1 MGFIEEKTEI
11 INNVALFE
19 VLKDL
24 PKTKSTSSLESVN
37 TKSKNLLPYLLDLFS
52 TVCKEQE
59 NGKDRAKCE
68 ATRILTEILIQF
80 FPQLI
85 KILKDGIIEGIKAG
99 LACGVDFNIP
109 SPAPTIVVKAEKIDF
124 TDMLKID
131 PNSDIGSMLYGT
143 SSNEDFNWFLY
154 DLIQTGGSSNWK
166 NLVDVTYDQNTQNFE
181 MKIDQSYVGKSF
193 NQFLI
198 DFINSI
204 ELLTLAT
211 LIPRILNILTG
222 VLGANLPNI
231 NTSIEK
237 LLALEKVNKLQD
249 KFNSS
254 DPCKEDYVYDDSYF
268 KFTNEETYEMEN
280 IANQKKTGVVYL
292 NLGCGLLPVTVN
304 IPLLKGISDEIKNT
318 PPSKIDV
325 VITQSIDSINNDL
338 TNNVPD
344 SDKNVSKLSLNL
356 KMLEQLPKVFTNIIL
371 EPKIVSLYKLSMK
384 TVNDITFNVT
394 DGFDYAIATRVFFE
408 YVSRESLAA
417 LLEIIFRQLKKE
429 ILSLVAEIAAKII
442 KERED
447 RRIKQ
452 INNIVLGIV
461 EGAII
466 AAPIPNTSKY
476 I

>member
-24 PKTKSTSSLESVN
+24 PKTKTTSSLESVKS
-37 TKSKNLLPYLLDLFS
+37 KSKNLLPYLLDLLS
-52 TVCKEQE
+52 TTCKEQE
-59 NGKDRAKCE
+59 NVKNRAKCE
-68 ATRILTEILIQF
+68 ASRILTEILIQF
-80 FPQLI
+80 FPVLM
-85 KILKDGIIEGIKAG
+85 KIMKDGIIEGIKAG
-99 LACGVDFNIP
+99 LACGTDFNIP
-109 SPAPTIVVKAEKIDF
+109 SPLPTIKVKPDNIDF

-131 PNSDIGSMLYGT
+131 PNSDVGSMLYGT
-143 SSNEDFNWFLY
+143 SPNDDFNWFLY
-154 DLIQTGGSSNWK
+154 DLMQTGGSGNWK
-166 NLVDVTYDQNTQNFE
+166 NIVNVSYNQTTEEFDMT
-181 MKIDQSYVGKSF
+181 IDGSYQGKSF

-249 KFNSS
+249 KFNNT

-268 KFTNEETYEMEN
+268 KFTNEEEYEMEN
-280 IANQKKTGVVYL
+280 IANQKKSGIVYL
-292 NLGCGLLPVTVN
+292 DLGCGLLPVTIDVQT
-304 IPLLKGISDEIKNT
+304 IKGISDNIKNA
-318 PPSKIDV
+318 PPSKVDV
-325 VITQSIDSINNDL
+325 VITQSINTMNDGL
-338 TNNVPD
+338 TGNVPD
-344 SDKNVSKLSLNL
+344 SDKNVAKLSLNL
-356 KMLEQLPKVFTNIIL
+356 KMIEQLPKVFTNIIL

-384 TVNDITFNVT
+384 AVNDIVFNVT

-429 ILSLVAEIAAKII
+429 ILSLVAEIAAKIT
-442 KERED
+442 KERAD
-447 RRIKQ
+447 KRIKQ
-452 INNIVLGIV
+452 INNIVFGIV
-461 EGAII
+461 EGAIL
-466 AAPIPNTSKY
+466 ASPIPNTSKY

>member
-1 MGFIEEKTEI
+1 
-11 INNVALFE
+11 
-19 VLKDL
+19 
-24 PKTKSTSSLESVN
+24 
-37 TKSKNLLPYLLDLFS
+37 
-52 TVCKEQE
+52 
-59 NGKDRAKCE
+59 
-68 ATRILTEILIQF
+68 
-80 FPQLI
+80 
-85 KILKDGIIEGIKAG
+85 
-99 LACGVDFNIP
+99 
-109 SPAPTIVVKAEKIDF
+109 
-124 TDMLKID
+124 
-131 PNSDIGSMLYGT
+131 
-143 SSNEDFNWFLY
+143 
-154 DLIQTGGSSNWK
+154 
-166 NLVDVTYDQNTQNFE
+166 